1 MAANEV
7 RIRNFWNIPLPVIV
21 TPVNQ
26 EDIRVIVQDDN
37 DSKRSLRIYFLI
49 LVDEYFKE
57 LFMKQQVDIFL
68 FVNPLSGG
76 RQGQKFLDMG
86 FKKL

>member
-1 MAANEV
+1 
-7 RIRNFWNIPLPVIV
+7 
-21 TPVNQ
+21 
-26 EDIRVIVQDDN
+26 
-37 DSKRSLRIYFLI
+37 
-49 LVDEYFKE
+49 VDEYFKE

>member
-1 MAANEV
+1 
-7 RIRNFWNIPLPVIV
+7 
-21 TPVNQ
+21 
-26 EDIRVIVQDDN
+26 
-37 DSKRSLRIYFLI
+37 
-49 LVDEYFKE
+49 VDEYFKE

-86 FKKL
+86 FKKLQFDLAVGAAEFGQDEESKNGLATEGVGSVHVNFHIV